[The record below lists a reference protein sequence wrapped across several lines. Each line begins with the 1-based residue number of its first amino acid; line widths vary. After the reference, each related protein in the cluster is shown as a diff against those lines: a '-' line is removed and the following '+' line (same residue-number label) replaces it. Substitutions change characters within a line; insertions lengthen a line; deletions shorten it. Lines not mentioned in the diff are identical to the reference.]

1 MTRLTMEM
9 IAVAVKARPGL
20 TAADLIE
27 GEAPG
32 FVEAMLQ
39 AGAHRGLI
47 DGRVELD
54 AEWHYYPVITA
65 DTEVAA

>member
-20 TAADLIE
+20 TAADLVE
-27 GEAPG
+27 GETAG
-32 FVEAMLQ
+32 FVQAMLQ

-47 DGRVELD
+47 EGRVGDDLEF
-54 AEWHYYPVITA
+54 HYYPVPETA
-65 DTEVAA
+65 EAKR